1 MTAAQIYGTLRAA
14 LTAALAEEGLD
25 GAVTV
30 SARGLTPAE
39 AIGHP
44 GRTDYPILSG
54 KEVMLMA
61 EFRGAKGQAFT
72 DAPVAFHG
80 SLREV
85 LALDPEED
93 PHSRGLFVAVLNAVM
108 AHLDRADNTVHC
120 KDGGPEF
127 CARHMADWVGETYGN
142 PRIALVGFQ
151 PALIGALSQRFPLKV
166 LDLNRENIG
175 RTKDGCPVL
184 DGKADRQG
192 AVDWADLVL
201 CTGSTLC
208 NGTIVDYLELDK
220 EVVFF
225 GTTLS
230 GAAPILGLKRMCFA
244 DKSLEEKSSISLAF
258 PHKTV

>member
-1 MTAAQIYGTLRAA
+1 MTAAQIYAALRAA
-14 LTAALAEEGLD
+14 LAAALAEEGLD
-25 GAVTV
+25 GAVSV

-39 AIGHP
+39 AIGRP

-61 EFRGAKGQAFT
+61 DVQGGKGQAFT

-85 LALDPEED
+85 LELDLEGD

-108 AHLDRADNTVHC
+108 ARLGRADNTVHC
-120 KDGGPEF
+120 RDGGPEF
-127 CARHMADWVGETYGN
+127 CARHMADWVAEAYGT
-142 PRIALVGFQ
+142 PKIALVGYQ
-151 PALIGALSQRFPLKV
+151 PALIGALSQHFPLRV
-166 LDLNRENIG
+166 LDLNPEHIG
-175 RTKDGCPVL
+175 TVKDGCPVL
-184 DGKADRQG
+184 DGKADRQ
-192 AVDWADLVL
+192 AVIDWADLVL

-208 NGTIVDYLELDK
+208 NGTIVDYLELEK

-225 GTTLS
+225 GTSLS

-244 DKSLEEKSSISLAF
+244 DESLAAESGQ
-258 PHKTV
+258 